1 MHRNLLKSWSM
12 NEYDRSSNV
21 NQWEEQRLSETYL
34 APDPDLTLLRFGNL
48 YKELNLSK
56 IMPPK

>member
-1 MHRNLLKSWSM
+1 M